1 MKSTK
6 DTTEDSKLNKE
17 KVESDRNKVK
27 TRRTLIQLL
36 YVYAI
41 LDYLNDIILCFFFFF
56 TQTFRILTLQELK
69 KPLFCFIITS
79 FLLRGN
85 FFLLQD
91 RFLVF
96 LKYICRK
103 PYGAIRNNLLKNSCP
118 PFLSDNAHLSQQS
131 PS

>member
-41 LDYLNDIILCFFFFF
+41 LDYLNDIILCYFFFFY
-56 TQTFRILTLQELK
+56 TDVPDTHITRAQKALVLLYHN
-69 KPLFCFIITS
+69 FIS
-79 FLLRGN
+79 
-85 FFLLQD
+85 
-91 RFLVF
+91 
-96 LKYICRK
+96 
-103 PYGAIRNNLLKNSCP
+103 A
-118 PFLSDNAHLSQQS
+118 
-131 PS
+131 